1 MNLRKALWILIILLI
16 AIIIWETVRLKEN
29 YKKIVA
35 SDSDIDDEITK
46 NYLKLKKKVH
56 DQTTLIEKLEKIAT
70 WNQEN
75 DLLSLVSSEAIR
87 TTVNV
92 VGIEHLPSEKA
103 LGYERIPVNIIVRG
117 DYNALGKF
125 INELERYEK
134 KLRIESLRVRYK
146 ERKPEELIMDVL
158 ISYFIKSEP

>member
-16 AIIIWETVRLKEN
+16 AIIIWETINLKEN
-29 YKKIVA
+29 YGKMVA
-35 SDSDIDDEITK
+35 LDSDINDEIAK
-46 NYLKLKKKVH
+46 RILNLQEKVNN
-56 DQTTLIEKLEKIAT
+56 QKTTIAELEKIAT

-75 DLLSLVSSEAIR
+75 YPLSWVSSKAIR
-87 TTVNV
+87 TTVNI

-125 INELERYEK
+125 INELERSEK
-134 KLRIESLRVRYK
+134 KLRIDSLRVRYK

-158 ISYFIKSEP
+158 ISYFIKSKS